1 MENCD
6 KSIMREGRK
15 NRRLGIDLI
24 KLSEFDAELKLSEFQ
39 LALTDLFVVMETTDP
54 LSDKFSVQL
63 KEMKKTGKILIP
75 KSYPTFDHT
84 GLTTVLPEN
93 SYPFEIE
100 MYPGFSR
107 SPIPDRLQYC
117 RHIYFCT

>member
-1 MENCD
+1 MDNCD

-15 NRRLGIDLI
+15 NRRLRIDLI

-39 LALTDLFVVMETTDP
+39 LALTDLFFVVETTDP

-63 KEMKKTGKILIP
+63 KEMKKTGKILSSSP
-75 KSYPTFDHT
+75 STCDTFDHR

-93 SYPFEIE
+93 C
-100 MYPGFSR
+100 YPGR
-107 SPIPDRLQYC
+107 I
-117 RHIYFCT
+117 